1 MPEFSNDVNKKIG
14 QTIVKNSFSNLQ
26 FGDVRS
32 THNIQNQAQLHVT
45 PSQPIKET
53 PNRRIFI
60 KTFAKC
66 SFISV
71 ENADVNSNQS
81 GIPGTACR
89 AVFHPTHKHCE
100 PGPQFEKIHQV
111 ECQKDSVTSS
121 KMLPIHDNKNPF
133 VCPVTFCKNIIPVSD
148 LIKHFKLNHIR
159 VPIVPV
165 NPGVCMNL
173 FWEAKVDQFRISQCL
188 MLLLTNGKFKEFG
201 YGQFKNSL
209 PLAIMTTKI
218 KLSELTDI
226 KSDREDDRHFYMIWL
241 TEMSSS
247 DEPVY
252 YTITAWNDTNGARV
266 HIVNT
271 AQSYTIR
278 ADQNPKII
286 YGSGKVMILT
296 SEQINKLSNSNQE
309 MIKLQVVVH

>member
-1 MPEFSNDVNKKIG
+1 MTRESIPEFSHVVNKKFE
-14 QTIVKNSFSNLQ
+14 QTHVTNSFSNLQ
-26 FGDVRS
+26 FGD
-32 THNIQNQAQLHVT
+32 IQSNLKLPQLHLK
-45 PSQPIKET
+45 SCQPMKEK
-53 PNRRIFI
+53 PNRRVSI
-60 KTFAKC
+60 KTSAKC
-66 SFISV
+66 SFVSV
-71 ENADVNSNQS
+71 EEADIKSNQS
-81 GIPGTACR
+81 TATACR
-89 AVFHPTHKHCE
+89 AVFRPTHKHCE
-100 PGPQFEKIHQV
+100 PGPQFERIDSV
-111 ECQKDSVTSS
+111 ECKRDCPTES
-121 KMLPIHDNKNPF
+121 KILPIYDNKNPF
-133 VCPVTFCKNIIPVSD
+133 ICPVTYCKNIIPVSD

-201 YGQFKNSL
+201 YGVLKNCL

-218 KLSELTDI
+218 KISELADI
-226 KSDREDDRHFYMIWL
+226 NSEREDDRHFYMIWL
-241 TEMSSS
+241 TAMSSS

-252 YTITAWNDTNGARV
+252 YTITAWSDTNGARV

-271 AQSYTIR
+271 TQAYTIR

-296 SEQINKLSNSNQE
+296 SEQINKLSNNNQE
-309 MIKLQVVVH
+309 MVKLQVVVH